1 MTCHSNKRLTF
12 PGTLRRQIAVAIVLL
27 AVTGLLMPAPVL
39 AWNAIGKELVVGGGC
54 GNLVP
59 MIWQDQSYSAA
70 TKQTLAHKTTQVATD
85 TEAFTLGA
93 MPGGGLAIAQ
103 TSDLG
108 LAASDFGFFTSTAS
122 GDIIAP
128 IHIGNGFLGTLIGDP
143 LSTGTPIFAG
153 MMFPQMTKMSPVA
166 GVNAAGANPLNVV
179 RFKPVINDSLNNTAV
194 SPGAVKFTGTS
205 NASAKA
211 TPAPAPVPGI
221 KPGQVF
227 YHQQNKPF
235 STALTYATGPFKA
248 TPEKVQNMSSWDRFL
263 MNTVARSPLDKSYDG
278 TTSRPTYFYPDKG
291 WGKQVPAEFITGA
304 LKMTQPGTHIGYRSW
319 PL

>member
-1 MTCHSNKRLTF
+1 
-12 PGTLRRQIAVAIVLL
+12 LRRQIAVAIVLL
-27 AVTGLLMPAPVL
+27 AVTGLLMPVPAL

-59 MIWQDQSYSAA
+59 MVWQDQSYSAA
-70 TKQTLAHKTTQVATD
+70 TRQTLAHKTTQAATD

-93 MPGGGLAIAQ
+93 TPGGGLVIAQ

-108 LAASDFGFFTSTAS
+108 LAACDFGYFTSSAS

-194 SPGAVKFTGTS
+194 SPGAVTFTGTS
-205 NASAKA
+205 NATKPNASATNA
-211 TPAPAPVPGI
+211 TAKTTPQPTPAPVPGI

-235 STALTYATGPFKA
+235 STALTSATGPFKA

-263 MNTVARSPLDKSYDG
+263 MNTVARSPLDKSYNG
-278 TTSRPTYFYPDKG
+278 TTSRPTDFYPDKG
-291 WGKQVPAEFITGA
+291 WGKQVPADFITGA